1 MNTNFHPPPPTPAHF
16 QNPSDPFVRP
26 INTPRFTVH
35 RPEEFHPSEPS
46 PSKFRRSHRR
56 KNAHQPNV
64 ITENHIYP
72 NHGQQQPRVHRTK
85 SECQNL
91 IKDQQHRS
99 RSTTN
104 HFSAF
109 SPLQRAPPMIHR
121 HFVQFRS
128 PPVILPSVHST
139 APLFFPN
146 RSRQFANIQSQLRLI
161 NPFHLGTNRF

>member
-1 MNTNFHPPPPTPAHF
+1 MNTKFPSPPTPAHF
-16 QNPSDPFVRP
+16 QHPTDPFVRP
-26 INTPRFTVH
+26 INTPRFTHH
-35 RPEEFHPSEPS
+35 RPDDFHSPPS

-56 KNAHQPNV
+56 KNIHQPNT

-85 SECQNL
+85 SECRNL
-91 IKDQQHRS
+91 PKDHQHRS

-104 HFSAF
+104 QFPGF
-109 SPLQRAPPMIHR
+109 SPLQRPPPVIHR
-121 HFVQFRS
+121 HFVPFRS
-128 PPVILPSVHST
+128 PPVILSSVHST
-139 APLFFPN
+139 APLFYPN